1 MKGIC
6 FQAVGEVAT
15 VEIPDPQMEQATDAI
30 VKVSMAGLCGSD
42 LHSFLGREQGLDV
55 GTVMGHEFVGTIVD
69 LGSETLSQSDL
80 RLGDRVFA
88 PFSTNCGNC
97 FYCQSGLTS
106 RCESGQLFGWRHNK
120 AGLHGGQSEFVRVPL
135 AAGSLKKLPANV
147 SDTDALL
154 LGDNFSTGYFCAE
167 LAEVKPDGVY
177 VVIGC
182 GTVGQL
188 MHHGRPATGSQ
199 TDFRR

>member
-15 VEIPDPQMEQATDAI
+15 IELPDPQLEDAADAI

-69 LGSETLSQSDL
+69 LGDQAKAQHSQV
-80 RLGDRVFA
+80 GDRVFA

-106 RCESGQLFGWRHNK
+106 RCEKGQLFGWRQNG
-120 AGLHGGQSEFVRVPL
+120 AGLHGGQSEYVRVPL
-135 AAGSLKKLPANV
+135 AVWHLEKIA
-147 SDTDALL
+147 
-154 LGDNFSTGYFCAE
+154 
-167 LAEVKPDGVY
+167 
-177 VVIGC
+177 
-182 GTVGQL
+182 
-188 MHHGRPATGSQ
+188 
-199 TDFRR
+199 